1 MAAAELVLDQIRL
14 ESFFSQN
21 EFRAQSQVDSLSHCG
36 EEKGR
41 GKIRELQYIAFR
53 YLRLRFLARI
63 REERKKHQQFT
74 SCLALPYKGLPPMKS
89 LHLLTSLGM
98 PSVFGN
104 FSLMHWAKSTAVLG
118 SMNNG

>member
-14 ESFFSQN
+14 EFFSQN
-21 EFRAQSQVDSLSHCG
+21 EFRAQSQWTPFRIVERKKD
-36 EEKGR
+36 E
-41 GKIRELQYIAFR
+41 RELESCNTSHSGIYAYAFWHGSER
-53 YLRLRFLARI
+53 K
-63 REERKKHQQFT
+63 RKKHQQFT